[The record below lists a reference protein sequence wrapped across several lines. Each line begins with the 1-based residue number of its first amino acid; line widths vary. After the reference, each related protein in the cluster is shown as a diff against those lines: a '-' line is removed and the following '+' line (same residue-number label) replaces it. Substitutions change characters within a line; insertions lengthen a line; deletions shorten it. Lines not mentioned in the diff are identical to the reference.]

1 MSRGSGKA
9 QWIRKTHLFRA
20 DEYICSVCG
29 RSYPKPYDFCP
40 GCGARPGKVK
50 YDLHWVAE
58 MEMMDILFDDDE
70 DF

>member
-1 MSRGSGKA
+1 MAGQIKVYVPV
-9 QWIRKTHLFRA
+9 TVDFRA

-50 YDLHWVAE
+50 YDPHWVAE